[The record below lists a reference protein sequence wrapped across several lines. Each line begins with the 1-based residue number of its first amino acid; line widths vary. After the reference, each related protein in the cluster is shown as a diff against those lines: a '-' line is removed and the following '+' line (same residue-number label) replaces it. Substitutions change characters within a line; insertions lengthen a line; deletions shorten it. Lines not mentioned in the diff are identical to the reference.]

1 MTVIMYTARCTCMY
15 VPCLGWLPDSVMTV
29 SCIQLGVHVC
39 MSHVWDGSQI
49 GVMTVI
55 MNTARC
61 TCMYV
66 HVWDR
71 SQIGVMIVIMYTAR
85 CTCMYVPCLG
95 WLPDRCHDCYHV
107 YS

>member
-1 MTVIMYTARCTCMY
+1 
-15 VPCLGWLPDSVMTV
+15 
-29 SCIQLGVHVC
+29 

-66 HVWDR
+66 HVWYGFQIGVMTVIMNTARCTCMYVHVWDGF
-71 SQIGVMIVIMYTAR
+71 QIGVMIVIMRTAIGVMFGMLS
-85 CTCMYVPCLG
+85 CIQLGVHVCMSMFG
-95 WLPDRCHDCYHV
+95 MASR
-107 YS
+107 